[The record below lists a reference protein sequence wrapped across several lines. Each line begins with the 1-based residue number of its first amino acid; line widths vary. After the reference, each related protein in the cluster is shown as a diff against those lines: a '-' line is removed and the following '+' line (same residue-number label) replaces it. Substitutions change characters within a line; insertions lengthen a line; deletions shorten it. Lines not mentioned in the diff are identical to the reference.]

1 MADGVETGILRRH
14 VTRTTTGRHL
24 LIGGPGRAGTSF
36 LVRYLAELGLDT
48 ELARSGEVTW
58 HAAANAGLETMPLR
72 LDSPDLP
79 AELPYVVKFPLLHEC
94 LDHVLSAQGFGVDG
108 VIVPVRAL
116 DEAAASRVAQELQAV
131 HRAAPWMAQLDR
143 TWEVWAETPGG
154 VVYSLNPVDQARLL
168 AVGFY
173 TLIERL
179 VRAEIPLALLAF
191 PRIVTD
197 ADYLF
202 DHLRALLPT
211 GIGREEARRA
221 HARVADRGQVRIAKP
236 AAAAAAAPRTPRQQD
251 AAALDA
257 LALRRELTAVR
268 RALTAAAAEGDAAAA
283 ARDRL
288 AAEVARLEAEAATQA
303 ARHRADAA
311 AAARQLAQAQAAAAA
326 LAAELRTLRASR
338 AWRLTAPYRAVGRA
352 LVRLLRRDQRRETA
366 DGAAGTAPPPSQ

>member
-1 MADGVETGILRRH
+1 MADGIDTERLHRPLAGISAE
-14 VTRTTTGRHL
+14 RHL

-36 LVRYLAELGLDT
+36 LVRFLAELGLDT
-48 ELARSGEVTW
+48 ELGRSGEATW
-58 HAAANAGLETMPLR
+58 HATADAGLETMPLR
-72 LDSPDLP
+72 LRSPDLP

-131 HRAAPWMAQLDR
+131 HRAAPWMAQLDS

-179 VRAEIPLALLAF
+179 VRAEIPLVLLGF

-202 DHLRALLPT
+202 EHLRPLLPP
-211 GIGREEARRA
+211 GIGREDARRA
-221 HARVADRGQVRIAKP
+221 HARVADLDRVRT
-236 AAAAAAAPRTPRQQD
+236 AAPAMPVAVQAPGQQTH
-251 AAALDA
+251 AALDA
-257 LALRRELTAVR
+257 LALRRELVAVR
-268 RALTAAAAEGDAAAA
+268 RALAAASAEGDAAAA
-283 ARDRL
+283 TRDRL
-288 AAEVARLEAEAATQA
+288 AAEVARLSADAVAKAAQHRAAAEEAAW
-303 ARHRADAA
+303 H
-311 AAARQLAQAQAAAAA
+311 LAQAQAVAAA
-326 LAAELRTLRASR
+326 LADELRVLRESR
-338 AWRLTAPYRAVGRA
+338 AWRLTAPYRAVGRV
-352 LVRLLRRDQRRETA
+352 LGRLLRRDQRRAE
-366 DGAAGTAPPPSQ
+366 AAGAVGTGRCSDQ

>member
-1 MADGVETGILRRH
+1 MADDIETAEPGWRAGQGGAD
-14 VTRTTTGRHL
+14 GRHL

-36 LVRYLAELGLDT
+36 LVRYLAALGLDT

-58 HAAANAGLETMPLR
+58 HATANAGLETMPLR

-79 AELPYVVKFPLLHEC
+79 AGLPYVVKFPLLHEC
-94 LDHVLSAQGFGVDG
+94 LDHVLSEHGFGVDG

-173 TLIERL
+173 TLVERL
-179 VRAEIPLALLAF
+179 VRAEIPLVLLAF

-202 DHLRALLPT
+202 DRLRAVLPP
-211 GIGREEARRA
+211 GIGREAARRA
-221 HARVADRGQVRIAKP
+221 HAAVADPAQVHSDTGARMAP
-236 AAAAAAAPRTPRQQD
+236 TVQPPPQRDHAALDAVALRRELAAARRTLAATAAEAAAAAAA
-251 AAALDA
+251 
-257 LALRRELTAVR
+257 RERLT
-268 RALTAAAAEGDAAAA
+268 E
-283 ARDRL
+283 
-288 AAEVARLEAEAATQA
+288 EVARLEGRAAAEAE
-303 ARHRADAA
+303 RHRAEATET
-311 AAARQLAQAQAAAAA
+311 ARRLALAHAA
-326 LAAELRTLRASR
+326 LAALTEELRLVQTSR
-338 AWRLTAPYRAVGRA
+338 AWRLTAPYRAVGRLLQGWRPRVPA
-352 LVRLLRRDQRRETA
+352 LPQVARP
-366 DGAAGTAPPPSQ
+366 AGR